1 MLFIMQVLKPKIRSK
16 ILRVSEK
23 HFFLYGFK
31 DASMRKIAKDVG
43 VSVSNLYRYYQNKL
57 EMFIA
62 VIDEYQKDFI
72 SNYLN
77 ILTPKDEEFTPYLVT
92 RISDVVFEA
101 VKTDRRKFII
111 LMEKCEGTP
120 YAEFKNKIVSGL
132 EDNIRLAVKDFYKEE
147 FIIRVIAQN
156 FIDGLLE
163 ISNYCKDD
171 DSLYLNLKALVSYH
185 MKGILEFYK

>member
-1 MLFIMQVLKPKIRSK
+1 MQVLKPKIRSK

-23 HFFLYGFK
+23 HFFQFGYEG
-31 DASMRKIAKDVG
+31 ASMRKIAKEVG

-57 EMFIA
+57 DMFIA

-101 VKTDRRKFII
+101 VKTDKRKFII
-111 LMEKCEGTP
+111 LMEKSENTP
-120 YAEFKNKIVSGL
+120 YADFKDKIVSGL
-132 EDNIRLAVKDFYKEE
+132 ENNIRLAVKEFYKDE
-147 FIIRVIAQN
+147 FVIRVIAEN
-156 FIDGLLE
+156 FFSGLLE
-163 ISNYCKDD
+163 ISSNCDDD